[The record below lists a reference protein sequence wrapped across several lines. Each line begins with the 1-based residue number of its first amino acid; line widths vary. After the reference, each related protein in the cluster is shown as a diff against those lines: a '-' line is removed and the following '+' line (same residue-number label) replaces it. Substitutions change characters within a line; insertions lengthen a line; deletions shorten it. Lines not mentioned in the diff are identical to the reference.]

1 MPTYFR
7 LDRAKLGQTDLSD
20 KSGLE
25 VIDAQKVVK
34 WVPIFHYPGG
44 HPESLEAPAVPTRP
58 TGSLRHRHRS
68 TSHLPQILRPDQVIL
83 QQIPVCKMTH
93 RGQN

>member
-1 MPTYFR
+1 MPKYFR
-7 LDRAKLGQTDLSD
+7 LARAKLGQTDLSD

-25 VIDAQKVVK
+25 VIEILKVVNY
-34 WVPIFHYPGG
+34 VSIFHYPGG
-44 HPESLEAPAVPTRP
+44 HPQSLEAPPVPPRP

-83 QQIPVCKMTH
+83 QQIP
-93 RGQN
+93 

>member
-1 MPTYFR
+1 MPQCFR
-7 LDRAKLGQTDLSD
+7 LARAKLGQTDLSD

-25 VIDAQKVVK
+25 VIDAQKAVK
-34 WVPIFHYPGG
+34 YVSIFHYPGG
-44 HPESLEAPAVPTRP
+44 HPQNLEAPAVPTRP